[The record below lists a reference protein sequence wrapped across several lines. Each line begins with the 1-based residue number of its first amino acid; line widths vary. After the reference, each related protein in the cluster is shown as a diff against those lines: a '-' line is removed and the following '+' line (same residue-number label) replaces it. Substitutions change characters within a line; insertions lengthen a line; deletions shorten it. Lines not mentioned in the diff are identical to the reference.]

1 MKLEGNFVDIM
12 VDVNP
17 ELKKNVIY
25 ENGKKVL
32 YLEILQEI
40 YGYIESSLR
49 WYELYSE
56 TLMNEGFKI
65 KSYDKCVANKV
76 IN

>member
-1 MKLEGNFVDIM
+1 MQVCTRYVIDRN
-12 VDVNP
+12 
-17 ELKKNVIY
+17 KKNVIY

-40 YGYIESSLR
+40 YGCIESLLR

-56 TLMNEGFKI
+56 TLMKEDSKI
-65 KSYDKCVANKV
+65 NPYDKCVANKV
-76 IN
+76 INGNNV